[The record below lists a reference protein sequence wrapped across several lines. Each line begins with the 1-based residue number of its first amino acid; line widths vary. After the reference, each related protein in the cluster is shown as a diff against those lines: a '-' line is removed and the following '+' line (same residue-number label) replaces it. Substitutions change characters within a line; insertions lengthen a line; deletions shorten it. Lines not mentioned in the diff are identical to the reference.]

1 MGGEVIGGTE
11 NAADLTE
18 GGEEML
24 PEETENSE
32 EPAADG
38 NEPAEGIDPAEAG
51 AVVVD

>member
-1 MGGEVIGGTE
+1 MIDGAG

-18 GGEEML
+18 GGEEVL

-38 NEPAEGIDPAEAG
+38 NEPADGHDPAEAG
-51 AVVVD
+51 TVVVD